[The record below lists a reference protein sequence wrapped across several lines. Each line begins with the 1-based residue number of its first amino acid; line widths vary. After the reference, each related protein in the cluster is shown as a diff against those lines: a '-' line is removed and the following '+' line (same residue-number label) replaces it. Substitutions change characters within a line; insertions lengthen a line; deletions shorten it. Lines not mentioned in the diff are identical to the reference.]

1 MSDLYG
7 TLSASGGLLGGLTA
21 SGGLEG
27 ELATPSDSI
36 AREVAQ
42 LAQDV
47 AQLAQDV
54 DALQTDKLDA
64 PTDTT
69 LSIPGAAADAKATG
83 DALIAM
89 LPTDTASGAIANFP
103 DGAAYPVE
111 DLTVAIEPVQ
121 SGSGAPSPD
130 NVRPISGWTGA
141 EVQHTGKNL
150 LKLDSLETSTING
163 ITWTPNEDGTITADG
178 TAGSK
183 QSEYIISTKLT
194 LPIGRYF
201 LNGCPTGGAVGSKW
215 NIRTFSNVLGVSSY
229 DIGSGDTLRID
240 NDIFKTNGLQTRLII
255 YAGETVSNLVFKPM
269 IVPAEEN
276 HDSHAPYQGETIDID
291 WTDEAGTVYGGTLD
305 VTAGTLTVTHG
316 IIDLATATAKSFL
329 AGMANNGYRI
339 GYAITNAL
347 APNYNTVISNVLV
360 AGSVLNSAVWQVYR
374 TCIYQTSLFV
384 TVPNDYDTREK
395 AQSHLASLG
404 AVCVYPLAT
413 PITYQLTPTEVTT
426 LLGTNNI
433 WADTGDTSVTYRA
446 DIQKYIQKKIS
457 EVTA

>member
-89 LPTDTASGAIANFP
+89 LPTDTASGAIASFP

-121 SGSGAPSPD
+121 SGSGDPSPD

-141 EVQHTGKNL
+141 DIYRYAEY
-150 LKLDSLETSTING
+150 DADAEPTI
-163 ITWTPNEDGTITADG
+163 
-178 TAGSK
+178 S
-183 QSEYIISTKLT
+183 
-194 LPIGRYF
+194 
-201 LNGCPTGGAVGSKW
+201 
-215 NIRTFSNVLGVSSY
+215 VSWES
-229 DIGSGDTLRID
+229 
-240 NDIFKTNGLQTRLII
+240 
-255 YAGETVSNLVFKPM
+255 
-269 IVPAEEN
+269 
-276 HDSHAPYQGETIDID
+276 
-291 WTDEAGTVYGGTLD
+291 EAGTVYGGTLD

-329 AGMANNGYRI
+329 AGTANNGYRI